1 MNSFGRIFRINIFG
15 ESHGAAIG
23 ITIDGCIPGLRLS
36 VNDFEV
42 DLERRKGGKKQG
54 TTSRSEDDIPQIISG
69 VFKGYTTGSPIT
81 IIIENK
87 DTRSKDY
94 ESLRTTPRP
103 GHADFV
109 ASQKFK
115 GFEDYRG
122 GGHFSG
128 RLTACIVIAGVIA
141 KKILSSQLPDLKI
154 SSEVIEV
161 AGKSNIEEGI
171 ESAIKE
177 NDSVG
182 AIVSCKAVSIPVG
195 LGEPFFDSLESLIS
209 HAVFAIPAVKGI
221 EFGSG
226 FGAAKM
232 FGSKHNDPIMN
243 EKGITSSNNSG
254 GITGGVSNGNDL
266 EFKVV
271 IKPASSIPQPQ
282 QTYNKNTGD
291 IQQLEIK
298 GRHDLVI
305 ALRVPPVLEAVT
317 ACVLADCLLLNK

>member
-42 DLERRKGGKKQG
+42 DLERRKGGKKPG
-54 TTSRSEDDIPQIISG
+54 TTPRSEDDIPQIISG

-81 IIIENK
+81 VIIENK

-94 ESLRTTPRP
+94 ESLRITPRP

-141 KKILSSQLPDLKI
+141 KKLLSSQLPHLKI

-161 AGKSNIEEGI
+161 AGISNIEEGI
-171 ESAIKE
+171 ELAIKE

-182 AIVSCKAVSIPVG
+182 AIVSCKAKNIPVG
-195 LGEPFFDSLESLIS
+195 FGEPFFDSLESLIS

-232 FGSKHNDPIMN
+232 FGSKHNDPIIN

-271 IKPASSIPQPQ
+271 IKPASSTPQPQ
-282 QTYNKNTGD
+282 QTYNTNTGD